1 MGAAKADNVKRHKRN
16 VNLFFIAAY
25 FVVNLSGLVENI
37 VKHPLS
43 MPTNR
48 NKELLSVAESIA
60 HFGTFEY
67 DINTGQLICSEGIYF
82 IFGWPVGQPIPTL
95 AIIKSQIQKDDLDSI
110 QTLII
115 ELLKTKREANIECK
129 IEDVDKK
136 THYIN
141 CYVSL
146 KNNISTNS
154 PILLGVIQDIT
165 NSKIKELEIL
175 QTKNKLNK
183 ILESSLDIICAVNE
197 MGIYESVSAACYT
210 ILGYKP
216 EEMIGKHFSEFVFKE
231 DFHTTQVA
239 RNYIMGGNSMTNF
252 ENKLVRKDG
261 EVVNIIWSAYWD
273 TEDKIMYCVARD
285 GTEIK
290 KQASLLL
297 KNEKRFHALVDN
309 ASDAIIILNKE
320 GESIYASPSIFKL
333 TGYTQESILKAKMV
347 DLIHPKDIPS
357 LLKYYQ
363 VALEK
368 PGDVITADNIRFQH
382 NNNYWIIIEFTLTNL
397 LDDPNIEGIVINFR
411 DVTERENAIREL
423 KLMESV
429 IKNTSDAILIT
440 EAEPCNLPGPKI
452 IFVNEAFTEMTGYR
466 KEEVIGKTPRILQ
479 GPKTSKTEL
488 AKLGNAL
495 KNWQRFET
503 TIVNYKKD
511 GEEFWNNFT
520 VTPVADEKGWFT
532 HWIAVERNVTEA
544 KKEELEKILLSDISN
559 LFLQEAALESILTQ
573 TIKRIIATEEFIIG
587 EIWLLSA
594 GNETLS
600 LTAFAGINDKYTG
613 FYQDNYHFKYIN
625 QNMGLPGHVWKNKKI
640 VYWDDLSNHP
650 EFSCK
655 PLAEKYK
662 IKAMYGIPLINGNQ
676 VIGVMCLGISN
687 QHNLK
692 YISTNLFQ
700 QVSKVLSAE
709 IIRKRLTIELNKIF
723 TTSGDLIVIADV
735 EGNIKKT
742 NPSIQN
748 ILEYYPEEVIDLP
761 FTHFIHPDD
770 EERTRKEADKLSRGE
785 TIHYLE
791 NRLITKTG
799 TIKWIAWTLVPSSE
813 DNLVYGIGKDITE
826 KKSLE
831 DILNKSNRLARIGSW
846 EINLQ
851 NGTVYWSDITK
862 EIREAEPDFIPT
874 FEKGISKFKQGF
886 HRNMIQQRV
895 QECIEKGT
903 PWDEELLI
911 ETFKGNWKWVRSIG
925 EGEFLN
931 GKCIRVYGS
940 FQDINDKKLAQQK
953 IFESNERFSM
963 VAKATNDL
971 IWDWDIISG
980 ETIRLGTSFFENL
993 GYKSNF
999 SKSNKSVW
1007 LDLIHPDDLERVEEN
1022 RNIIFN
1028 DPKINYWE
1036 DQYRCKRADGSFAIV
1051 YDRGYIVRTSSGK
1064 AIKMIG
1070 STQDISKL
1078 KQNEI
1083 ELGKLNEQLMNQAK
1097 DLATS
1102 NKELENFAYIAS
1114 HDLQE
1119 PLRMISSFLSQIEK
1133 KYGHILDEKGKKY
1146 IFFAVDG
1153 AKRMR
1158 QIILDILEFSRI
1170 GRQELSKEE
1179 VNVKLVIDEIIQLYR
1194 KQIEEKNAIIEI
1206 GPMPVINTYKSSLR
1220 QIFQN
1225 LISNALKY
1233 QKSDSNAKITIE
1245 CKKENDY
1252 WKFSIKDNGIGID
1265 EEYHD
1270 KIFEIFQRLHNKEDY
1285 SGTGIGLAI
1294 VKKIIEN
1301 QGGKIFV
1308 ESEKEKGSIFHFT
1321 LPINLTN

>member
-1 MGAAKADNVKRHKRN
+1 
-16 VNLFFIAAY
+16 
-25 FVVNLSGLVENI
+25 
-37 VKHPLS
+37 

-67 DINTGQLICSEGIYF
+67 DVHTGQLICSEGIYF
-82 IFGWPVGQPIPTL
+82 IFGWSVKQPIPNL
-95 AIIKSQIQKDDLDSI
+95 AKIKSQIQNDYLDSI
-110 QTLII
+110 QTLIVEI
-115 ELLKTKREANIECK
+115 LKTEKEVNIECK
-129 IEDVDKK
+129 IEDIEKK

-146 KNNISTNS
+146 KKNTSTNS
-154 PILLGVIQDIT
+154 PILIGVIQDIT
-165 NSKIKELEIL
+165 NSKVKELEIL

-197 MGIYESVSAACYT
+197 MGIYESVSAASYT

-231 DFHTTQVA
+231 DFHATQVA
-239 RNYIMGGNSMTNF
+239 RNNIMSGNSMTNF
-252 ENKLVRKDG
+252 ENKLVRKNG

-290 KQASLLL
+290 KQERLLL
-297 KNEKRFHALVDN
+297 KNEKQFHALVDN
-309 ASDAIIILNKE
+309 ASDAILILNKQ

-333 TGYTQESILKAKMV
+333 TGYTQETILKAKLV
-347 DLIHPKDIPS
+347 DQIHPKDIHS
-357 LLKYYQ
+357 FLKYYQ
-363 VALEK
+363 FALEK
-368 PGDVITADNIRFQH
+368 PGDVIIADNIQFKH
-382 NNNYWIIIEFTLTNL
+382 NNNYWIIVEFTLTNL

-411 DVTERENAIREL
+411 DVTQREKAISEL

-429 IKNTSDAILIT
+429 IKNTSDAIIIT
-440 EAEPCNLPGPKI
+440 EAEPFDLPGPRI
-452 IFVNEAFTEMTGYR
+452 IFVNEAFTEMTGYS

-479 GPKTSKTEL
+479 GPKTDKAEL
-488 AKLGNAL
+488 TKLRAAL
-495 KNWQRFET
+495 KNWQRFES
-503 TIVNYKKD
+503 TIVNYKKN
-511 GEEFWNNFT
+511 GEEFWINFT
-520 VTPVADEKGWFT
+520 LTPVADEKGWFT

-544 KKEELEKILLSDISN
+544 KKLELEKILLADISN
-559 LFLQEAALESILTQ
+559 LFLQEASLETILTQ
-573 TIKRIIATEEFIIG
+573 TIQRIIATDDFIIG

-594 GNETLS
+594 SNESLS
-600 LTAFAGINDKYTG
+600 LTSFAGMNEQYSG
-613 FYQDNYHFKYIN
+613 FYLDNTHFKYIN

-640 VYWDDLSNHP
+640 VYWEDLSNHP
-650 EFSCK
+650 EFSRK
-655 PLAEKYK
+655 QLAGKYN
-662 IKAMYGIPLINGNQ
+662 IKAMYGIPLLNGNQ
-676 VIGVMCLGISN
+676 VIGVLCLGLSN
-687 QHNLK
+687 QHNPK

-700 QVSKVLSAE
+700 QISKVLAAE

-723 TTSGDLIVIADV
+723 ATSGDLIVIADV

-742 NPSIQN
+742 NPAIQN
-748 ILEYYPEEVIDLP
+748 ILAYYPEEVINLP

-770 EERTRKEADKLSRGE
+770 EESTRKEADKLSRGE
-785 TIHYLE
+785 TIHYFE

-813 DNLVYGIGKDITE
+813 DNLIYGIGKDITE
-826 KKSLE
+826 KKNLE
-831 DILNKSNRLARIGSW
+831 DILNKSNRLAKIGSW
-846 EINLQ
+846 EINLL
-851 NGTVYWSDITK
+851 NGSVFWSDITK
-862 EIREAEPDFIPT
+862 EIREAEPDFVPT
-874 FEKGISKFKQGF
+874 YEKGISKFKEGF
-886 HRNMIQQRV
+886 HRNMIQQKV
-895 QECIEKGT
+895 QECIENGT
-903 PWDEELLI
+903 PWDEEFLI

-940 FQDINDKKLAQQK
+940 FQDINEKKIAQQK
-953 IFESNERFSM
+953 MLENNERFNM

-993 GYKSNF
+993 GYYSNF
-999 SKSNKSVW
+999 SKTNKSLW
-1007 LDLIHPDDLERVEEN
+1007 LNFIHPDDLERVENN
-1022 RNIIFN
+1022 RNIIFEN
-1028 DPKINYWE
+1028 PNINYWE
-1036 DQYRCKRADGSFAIV
+1036 DQYRCRRADGSYAIV
-1051 YDRGYIVRTSSGK
+1051 YDRGYIVRTSTGK

-1078 KQNEI
+1078 KQSEI
-1083 ELGKLNEQLMNQAK
+1083 ELNKLNEQLMIQAK
-1097 DLATS
+1097 DLAMS

-1119 PLRMISSFLSQIEK
+1119 PLRMISSFLTQIEK
-1133 KYGHILDEKGKKY
+1133 KYGHVLDEKGKKY

-1179 VNVKLVIDEIIQLYR
+1179 VNVKLVLEEILQLYR
-1194 KQIEEKNAIIEI
+1194 KLIEEKNALIEI

-1220 QIFQN
+1220 QVFQN

-1233 QKSDSNAKITIE
+1233 QEPGSIAKIVIE
-1245 CKKENDY
+1245 CNQANGY

-1265 EEYHD
+1265 EEFHD
-1270 KIFEIFQRLHNKEDY
+1270 KVFEIFQRLHNKEDY

-1294 VKKIIEN
+1294 VKKIIES
-1301 QGGKIFV
+1301 QGGKIYL
-1308 ESEKEKGSIFHFT
+1308 ESGKGKGSVFYFT
-1321 LPINLTN
+1321 LPMIINNEEINN